1 MNAGTS
7 YMTFPSHGFLLVNKT
22 QGRCQRNLPSQME
35 TRAGCPMKPTGQ
47 RSKADDRGGLC
58 PFMLRTP
65 RVCSLLVM
73 CPRGRSD
80 SLDAS
85 VSGTAALTP
94 PGRAGWRGGTAG
106 RRGACRGSQSRP
118 HKTALGCLTGAK
130 FPIKWTAPEAI
141 HFGVF
146 TIKADVWSFGI
157 LLMEIITYGRVPY
170 PGRRLHRAVT
180 LLLRAVLT

>member
-1 MNAGTS
+1 
-7 YMTFPSHGFLLVNKT
+7 MTFPSHGFLLVNKT
-22 QGRCQRNLPSQME
+22 HGRWKRTLPSQME

-47 RSKADDRGGLC
+47 RPKAGDRGGIC

-65 RVCSLLVM
+65 RVCTLLVT
-73 CPRGRSD
+73 CPRGLSD
-80 SLDAS
+80 SLNAS
-85 VSGTAALTP
+85 LPGTAALTP
-94 PGRAGWRGGTAG
+94 PGRAGWRGGGAG
-106 RRGACRGSQSRP
+106 SWGACRGSPPRP
-118 HKTALGCLTGAK
+118 HKAALGLLTGAK

-170 PGRRLHRAVT
+170 PGRRLHPAAT
-180 LLLRAVLT
+180 LLLRAVLR